1 MPIELPYTLK
11 EMKQRGEAARNDLA
25 LALGNFAIRFLQME
39 DALNGLIHELLA
51 LAPDT
56 GHALTSAIH
65 SNRVRF
71 QILGALNNDL
81 KQADRFRRDI
91 ETAVEQ
97 ADELN
102 EYRNWLLHDR
112 WAGSVAINDQAWNHQ
127 KRRMRRGKWQQR
139 DFTSESVAQKAE
151 ECVEVAQRVSTISF
165 TLNQIRTVPNVR

>member
-1 MPIELPYTLK
+1 MTIKLPYTLD
-11 EMKQRGEAARNDLA
+11 EMKKRGEAARNDLA
-25 LALGNFAIRFLQME
+25 LALGNFSIRFLQME

-71 QILGALNNDL
+71 QILGALNNDQ
-81 KQADRFRRDI
+81 KQADPFRRDV
-91 ETAVEQ
+91 ETALEQ
-97 ADELN
+97 AEELN

-112 WAGSVAINDQAWNHQ
+112 WAGSVAINDQVWNHQ

-151 ECVEVAQRVSTISF
+151 ECVEIAQRISTIRSA
-165 TLNQIRTVPNVR
+165 LYDLRAEGNKG